1 MEYGLE
7 DHTEATTNGHLVINP
22 AGRTRSRWAQ
32 AAAENDWLCAL
43 CHHRLAN
50 DRDRLQFG
58 SQSEF
63 AFTNPAG
70 VPFLIITFS
79 EASGCRDEGDPTLDD
94 TWFPGHAWS
103 YCVCGEC
110 GQHLGWFY
118 SGSSNFVGLIQRRIV
133 RALNVFN

>member
-1 MEYGLE
+1 MEKGPEVATAAGPKKYG
-7 DHTEATTNGHLVINP
+7 VIEP
-22 AGRTRSRWAQ
+22 CTRTRSR
-32 AAAENDWLCAL
+32 AALADAENGWLCAL
-43 CHHRLAN
+43 CHHRLAS

-63 AFTNPAG
+63 AFANPAG

-79 EASGCRDEGDPTLDD
+79 EASGSRDQGDPTLEH

-103 YCVCGEC
+103 FCVCGEC
-110 GQHLGWFY
+110 GQHVGWCY
-118 SGSSNFVGLIQRRIV
+118 HGAGSFVGLIQNRIV